1 MTISWKDAV
10 SGFNPLGAHND
21 GLVITSA
28 VVITLTTG
36 ATKIL
41 MQALSQNVRYTLDS
55 TTPTATLGF
64 QLKAGDP
71 PIILILEDGVVITV
85 IEETATADLQY
96 QLGQ

>member
-1 MTISWKDAV
+1 MTISWKDAI

-21 GLVITSA
+21 GLTITSA
-28 VVITLTTG
+28 TVITLTTG

-41 MQALSQNVRYTLDS
+41 MQALTQNIRYTLDS

-71 PIILILEDGVVITV
+71 PIIVILEDGVVLTV